1 MIERITSI
9 TYMFLI
15 EANKTYKLLQ
25 IEGDHL
31 LIDGIFYIDFI
42 WFTKKKEI
50 IRLSRKAVCTY
61 LLVND
66 SNTTTK
72 GFKHS

>member
-1 MIERITSI
+1 MIEKITSI

-15 EANKTYKLLQ
+15 EVNKTYKWLQ
-25 IEGDHL
+25 IEGYHL
-31 LIDGIFYIDFI
+31 FIHGIFYIDFI
-42 WFTKKKEI
+42 WSTKKKEI

-61 LLVND
+61 LLTNDVN
-66 SNTTTK
+66 TITK